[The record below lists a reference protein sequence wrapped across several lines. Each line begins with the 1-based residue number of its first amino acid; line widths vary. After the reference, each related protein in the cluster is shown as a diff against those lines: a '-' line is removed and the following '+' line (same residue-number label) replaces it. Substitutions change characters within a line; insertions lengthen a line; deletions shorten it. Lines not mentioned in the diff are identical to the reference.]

1 MNRSFDDTK
10 TAFAYK
16 SDKELRN
23 ARFLFKSMSKKWLV
37 KLGMWAT
44 PRMLRMQL
52 PVKGLIR
59 NTIFKQFVG
68 GETLEETL
76 KAGVNLARFNVQIIL
91 DYGVER
97 KEGEDSFDHAAEEF
111 IRVINFA
118 SQQDN
123 IPFMSIKLTGMCR
136 IPLLEKLNMA
146 TSYEEVI
153 KGIVHTDGLTGDEKQ
168 EWQRVC
174 DRVLRICTIASE
186 KNIGVMVDAEETWIQ
201 GPVDALTTKMMQKFN
216 TGKPVVFNTA
226 QLYRHDRLQYIKDS
240 NQYAQKTGYKCA
252 FKLVRGAYMEKER
265 ERAAEKGYPSPI
277 NADKISTDK
286 MYNEALRY
294 CIDPSSNM
302 FTLVGSHNEASNTLA
317 ADLIEMN
324 NMPYDTERVYFSQL
338 YGMSDNITFNLARD
352 GYNATKYLPFGP
364 IHDVIP
370 YLMRRAEENS
380 SLSGQTG
387 RELNLIN
394 EEIRRRNREATKS

>member
-16 SDKELRN
+16 SDRELRN
-23 ARFLFKSMSKKWLV
+23 AKFLFKSMSKGWLV
-37 KLGMWAT
+37 KLGMWIT
-44 PRMLRMQL
+44 PKALKMQL

-59 NTIFKQFVG
+59 NTIFRQFVG

-76 KAGVNLARFNVQIIL
+76 KVGLNLARFNVQIIL

-97 KEGEDSFDHAAEEF
+97 KEGEASFDHAAEEF

-118 SQQDN
+118 AQQDN

-136 IPLLEKLNMA
+136 IPLLEKLNEVI
-146 TSYEEVI
+146 SYEEVV
-153 KGIVHTDGLTGDEKQ
+153 KGNIPTDTLSEEEKQ
-168 EWQRVC
+168 EWQRVYN
-174 DRVLRICTIASE
+174 RVLRICTIASE

-201 GPVDALTTKMMQKFN
+201 GPVDALTTKMMQRFN
-216 TGKPVVFNTA
+216 TNTPVVFNTA

-240 NQYAQKTGYKCA
+240 NQYARKAGFKCA

-277 NADKISTDK
+277 NADKKGTDK
-286 MYNEALRY
+286 MYNDALRY

-302 FTLVGSHNEASNTLA
+302 YTLVGSHNEASNMLA

-324 NMPYDTERVYFSQL
+324 NMPYDTSRVYFSQL
-338 YGMSDNITFNLARD
+338 YGMSDNITFNLAQE

-364 IHDVIP
+364 IEDVIP

-380 SLSGQTG
+380 SLGGQTG
-387 RELNLIN
+387 RELKLIT
-394 EEIRRRNREATKS
+394 EEIKRRNK